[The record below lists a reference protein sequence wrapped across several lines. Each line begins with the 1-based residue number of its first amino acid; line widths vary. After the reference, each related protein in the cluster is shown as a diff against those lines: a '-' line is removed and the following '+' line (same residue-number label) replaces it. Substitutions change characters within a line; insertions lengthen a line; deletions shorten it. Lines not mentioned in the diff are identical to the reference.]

1 MRRRDLFA
9 FPLFLWPFRRE
20 PSIAGIQFREVRKG
34 PDRRRYIWIHGDER
48 TAFEVLTTHF
58 KEGAQGRAFFIRS
71 EQRNVPLLGGVVDP
85 NRIFSREGAERSVRS
100 LNPSWSE
107 EQQRRALKELD
118 DDRAGFV
125 RRLLPRSDTVLIALH
140 NNGPGYSIKDEVEIS
155 DALALQDPDH
165 PDEFMLCT
173 RRVDFELLAG
183 GPFNVVLQNR
193 APKDDDGSLSRL
205 CAARDIRYVNIEAA
219 QGNADGQRRMLLWTE
234 RVL

>member
-9 FPLFLWPFRRE
+9 FPFFLWPFRRD

-48 TAFEVLTTHF
+48 TALEVLEAHL
-58 KEGAQGRAFFIRS
+58 KAGAQGRAFYVHS
-71 EQRNVPLLGGVVDP
+71 DGRNVPLLGGVVDP
-85 NRIFSREGAERSVRS
+85 NRIFSREGAERSVRT
-100 LNPSWSE
+100 LNPSWSD
-107 EQQRRALKELD
+107 EQRRRALDELD
-118 DDRAGFV
+118 DDRPGFL
-125 RRLLPRSDTVLIALH
+125 RRLLPRADTVLIALH
-140 NNGPGYSIKDEVEIS
+140 NNGAGYSIKDEVEIS
-155 DALALQDPDH
+155 DAVAMQDPDH

-193 APKDDDGSLSRL
+193 APKEDDGSLSRI
-205 CAARDIRYVNIEAA
+205 CAARGLRYVNIEAA
-219 QGNADGQRRMLLWTE
+219 LGNTEGQRRMLQWTE